1 MTSILHLVPTFGKN
15 MWLTISSWI
24 QYTWKN
30 KQETYTAKVFIQQL
44 HVSVDDLQCDELV
57 VLVLYG
63 TAEVKAGISA
73 TQWQKSNISQK
84 WEINP

>member
-1 MTSILHLVPTFGKN
+1 MINYVIVDTTHLKE
-15 MWLTISSWI
+15 
-24 QYTWKN
+24 QA
-30 KQETYTAKVFIQQL
+30 ETYTAEVFIQQL

-73 TQWQKSNISQK
+73 TQWQKSNINQK
-84 WEINP
+84 WKINH

>member
-1 MTSILHLVPTFGKN
+1 M
-15 MWLTISSWI
+15 SSWI